1 MTTHP
6 YDIAAALRNDT
17 LRDAHRLTE
26 NGLAIVALG
35 SMFSVDALLAAA
47 DYLDE
52 EANTAG
58 EDAERAILHA
68 IASYYRTEAKE

>member
-1 MTTHP
+1 MSI
-6 YDIAAALRNDT
+6 DLKAALRDSS

-35 SMFSVDALLAAA
+35 SMFSADALLAAA
-47 DYLDE
+47 DYLDA

-68 IASYYRTEAKE
+68 IAAYYRTEAKE